1 MLQQMADLLTSGA
14 TERSNSMATLVK
26 QFYDVIPFKED
37 FRLETFT
44 LRDVVNYQDL
54 CQVIYKY

>member
-1 MLQQMADLLTSGA
+1 MTDLLTSGA
-14 TERSNSMATLVK
+14 TERSHSMATLVK